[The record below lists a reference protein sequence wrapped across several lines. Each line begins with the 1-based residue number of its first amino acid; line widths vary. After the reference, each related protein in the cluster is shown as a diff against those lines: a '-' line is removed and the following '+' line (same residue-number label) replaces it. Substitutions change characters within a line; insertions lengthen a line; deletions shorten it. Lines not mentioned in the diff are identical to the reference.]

1 MAITLKKK
9 PEIDLY
15 GTRWLHLK
23 LDEQGHLSPC
33 DVEAEADLSLL
44 VGSTGDPLFQSH
56 HAMINRHMQ
65 AIDAQAGVG
74 TSQFSP
80 LTLAD
85 VQFDNIDNLLIG
97 LVARHIIKDWKGV
110 QDEAA
115 PGVPADYTP
124 ERGQALMRQHPD
136 AYWLALKTGT
146 DIAVRADL
154 RTQETVGK
162 S

>member
-80 LTLAD
+80 LTGRGCRTRRNPECPPTTRRSA
-85 VQFDNIDNLLIG
+85 
-97 LVARHIIKDWKGV
+97 ARRSC
-110 QDEAA
+110 AS
-115 PGVPADYTP
+115 TP
-124 ERGQALMRQHPD
+124 MH
-136 AYWLALKTGT
+136 TGW
-146 DIAVRADL
+146 R
-154 RTQETVGK
+154 
-162 S
+162 

>member
-74 TSQFSP
+74 TSQFQPPDSGRC
-80 LTLAD
+80 A
-85 VQFDNIDNLLIG
+85 VRQY
-97 LVARHIIKDWKGV
+97 RR
-110 QDEAA
+110 
-115 PGVPADYTP
+115 PADWP
-124 ERGQALMRQHPD
+124 GGQAHHQGLEGGAGRGGTRSARRLTPGAARRSCASTPMH
-136 AYWLALKTGT
+136 TGW
-146 DIAVRADL
+146 R
-154 RTQETVGK
+154 
-162 S
+162 

>member
-33 DVEAEADLSLL
+33 DVEAGADLSLL

-85 VQFDNIDNLLIG
+85 V
-97 LVARHIIKDWKGV
+97 
-110 QDEAA
+110 
-115 PGVPADYTP
+115 
-124 ERGQALMRQHPD
+124 
-136 AYWLALKTGT
+136 
-146 DIAVRADL
+146 
-154 RTQETVGK
+154 
-162 S
+162 